1 MAAKVVFYDAECLAV
16 ETGPDVV
23 NRKTARVCG
32 RSVAERN
39 AIVIDR
45 FFDAKKDALAWAEA
59 NSHFMLLEIR
69 TAYTEST
76 H

>member
-1 MAAKVVFYDAECLAV
+1 MNSENHFTLQSGFGKESPMTRSQLREFAAEAL
-16 ETGPDVV
+16 T
-23 NRKTARVCG
+23 
-32 RSVAERN
+32 ERN

-59 NSHFMLLEIR
+59 NSHFMLVEIR